1 MEIEKIDGTNW
12 QDFVGSGTTYLMLG
26 KSDCDACNAWT
37 AELQQL
43 LEDPA
48 RWPHVRFGKLLLDHA
63 GLVSFKRAN
72 PWVAELEVLPFN
84 VLYRNGEKVGEGEF
98 FGKRVGYSST
108 FTIKR
113 SEFGM
118 TYGVDK
124 NALGDEVTLMIDLE
138 LVVAK

>member
-1 MEIEKIDGTNW
+1 MNAPAG
-12 QDFVGSGTTYLMLG
+12 VLLLG
-26 KSDCDACNAWT
+26 KSDCDACNSWT

-84 VLYRNGEKVGEGEF
+84 VLYRNGEKVGEFAGGGGE
-98 FGKRVGYSST
+98 RLAAR
-108 FTIKR
+108 IER
-113 SEFGM
+113 L
-118 TYGVDK
+118 
-124 NALGDEVTLMIDLE
+124 LGDGASGGPDR
-138 LVVAK
+138 